1 MRKEIST
8 IILLAILIIAVLGLA
23 SAITIYSGESY
34 SFESEEFEYYT
45 VVGNSSN
52 MEGMNISWE
61 NGNTTINFA
70 YNYAPDNF
78 TLILIDKSN
87 EEIIKEVI
95 VNSGGGG
102 SSIRYV
108 DRNVTEYVT
117 VTEFIEKIK
126 YLENNATA
134 FDNIGDLEI
143 PEIKT
148 EKSKWFL
155 GKFWNWL
162 KELFK

>member
-1 MRKEIST
+1 MKKQIAT
-8 IILLAILIIAVLGLA
+8 IILGIMFLTLA
-23 SAITIYSGESY
+23 SAYFPGETLEVNHNFGSSDITLSVIDNSTFINVTEFGLESNLTHAKIIIPQ
-34 SFESEEFEYYT
+34 SISPDEFKIVLTYLKEQEVKT
-45 VVGNSSN
+45 VVVHHS
-52 MEGMNISWE
+52 
-61 NGNTTINFA
+61 
-70 YNYAPDNF
+70 
-78 TLILIDKSN
+78 
-87 EEIIKEVI
+87 
-95 VNSGGGG
+95 G
-102 SSIRYV
+102 SSRTKYV
-108 DRNVTEYVT
+108 NRNVTEYVT

>member
-1 MRKEIST
+1 MTKIIIPQSISPDEFKIVLTYLKEQE
-8 IILLAILIIAVLGLA
+8 VK
-23 SAITIYSGESY
+23 
-34 SFESEEFEYYT
+34 T
-45 VVGNSSN
+45 VVVHHS
-52 MEGMNISWE
+52 
-61 NGNTTINFA
+61 
-70 YNYAPDNF
+70 
-78 TLILIDKSN
+78 
-87 EEIIKEVI
+87 
-95 VNSGGGG
+95 G
-102 SSIRYV
+102 SSRTKYV
-108 DRNVTEYVT
+108 NRNVTEYVT